1 MPRTEKRVSLVCR
14 RSQRKRTHLQP
25 HSPRCP
31 TRLAASSQ
39 LMAQGSGLV
48 LPRLGAVQE
57 VHRLVADD
65 RLAVMLAEALLE
77 LDIAVPGDWEKAD
90 HDPTS
95 FIRITL
101 DRWIHRHGGSAIR
114 HRFLLSAVISST
126 PSDWADRDE
135 TRSNQ
140 LFLIIEP
147 SEATCGCAAF
157 GPTLQLLESIHP
169 QLPATFFH
177 LFVGAL
183 NRWTRIYDYRD
194 AEERAET
201 LREWAAQEPDAGEY
215 ELPDVAGSIPP
226 CMRQTVLENSE
237 LAHIKDRIND
247 STARKLV
254 DAVIALDGVSRG
266 VERPE
271 PDDDVGEQLSD
282 CNPPLPCLLAV
293 FADGD
298 AVAGCFDEEAQGM
311 MEVEPEPNVIIPFD
325 PTDAES
331 VQRTFQTFG
340 VACETIGAAS
350 RVIDL
355 MPGNDQWTIS
365 R

>member
-1 MPRTEKRVSLVCR
+1 LN
-14 RSQRKRTHLQP
+14 
-25 HSPRCP
+25 
-31 TRLAASSQ
+31 
-39 LMAQGSGLV
+39 
-48 LPRLGAVQE
+48 
-57 VHRLVADD
+57 VA
-65 RLAVMLAEALLE
+65 
-77 LDIAVPGDWEKAD
+77 IPGDWEKAD

-101 DRWIHRHGGSAIR
+101 ERWIRTHGGPAIR
-114 HRFLLSAVISST
+114 QRFLLSAVISNS
-126 PSDWADRDE
+126 PSDWAESDE
-135 TRSNQ
+135 NQPNQ
-140 LFLIIEP
+140 LFLIVEP

-183 NRWTRIYDYRD
+183 NRWLRVYDLRD
-194 AEERAET
+194 AEERVET
-201 LREWAAQEPDAGEY
+201 LREWAVQEPDAGQY
-215 ELPDVAGSIPP
+215 EIPDVAGSIPP
-226 CMRQTVLENSE
+226 CMRQAVLDNSE
-237 LAHIKDRIND
+237 LAHVKDRIND

-271 PDDDVGEQLSD
+271 LDNDVGEQLSD

-293 FADGD
+293 FADSD
-298 AVAGCFDEEAQGM
+298 AIAGCFDEEAQGM
-311 MEVEPEPNVIIPFD
+311 MEVEPEPNIIIPFD

-331 VQRTFQTFG
+331 VQRTFHTFG
-340 VACETIGAAS
+340 VACQTIAAAC
-350 RVIDL
+350 RVINL
-355 MPGNDQWTIS
+355 MPGNDQWIIS